1 MTQQEILD
9 LIKETIQP
17 YSKGQLMSR
26 EVAVEYIKDVRDGL
40 DAMIGS
46 LEMEIEVKNKSQ
58 L

>member
-26 EVAVEYIKDVRDGL
+26 QVAVEYIKDVRDGL
-40 DAMIGS
+40 DAMI
-46 LEMEIEVKNKSQ
+46 MEIEVKNKSQ
-58 L
+58 LKLT